1 MSGDKIND
9 FLVVV
14 ICIGVVLMHIV
25 IVVIAI
31 VNLKRVSI
39 GTFSFG

>member
-9 FLVVV
+9 FLVVL

-25 IVVIAI
+25 GIAI